1 MTELSD
7 GIEPFPLEVPRARA
21 PVVGLGASAGGI
33 KALKEFFG
41 HVGPNTGAAYVVILH
56 LSPDHDSRLA
66 EVLQTSAPMPVAQVA
81 ASVPIEI
88 DHVYVV
94 PPNKSLTIADGMLMV
109 SDFRRPEERRAPVDL
124 FFRALADTHGPHSV
138 CVVLSGTG
146 PNGSAGLKRVKE
158 YGGLVIAQDPA
169 EAEYGDMPRN
179 SIATGLVDLVLPVAE
194 MPTKIAA
201 YLERLRDGADQPALA
216 GAEGDAEAMR
226 EVLTLLRVRTGHDF
240 SNYKAATLQRRV
252 ERRMSLR
259 DVASLE
265 SYARLVRQDPEEAAS
280 LMRELLISVTN
291 FFRDPHAWGVL
302 EQRVIAR
309 LFLHKGPQDQV
320 RVWVPGCATGEEA
333 YSFAMMLAE
342 HGAATLDPPAILVFA
357 TDLDQRAISDA
368 REGFYTDAE
377 VTDVSEERLRR
388 FFQRETG
395 GYRVRRELRE
405 LVLFAHHN
413 VIKDPPFSHLDLISC
428 RNLLIY
434 LNRAIQE
441 RVVET
446 FHFALRPGGFL
457 FLGTSE
463 SPDTSNELFARF
475 DGAAHLYES
484 RSVASRVALPLA
496 DVPVALAL
504 APPSVAEPRAAERIS
519 PADLHQRLLEQYAP
533 PSVIVTEEHN
543 IVHVSERAGRYLRIG
558 GGEPSRDVLALVRPE
573 LRADLR
579 TALYQAAKERVDID
593 VRGVVVPLE
602 DGAHR
607 IDLSVKPI
615 LREGDPARGFFLVM
629 FDDAGRTRREPAVEP
644 ITLTSLAEPPTMRL
658 EEELTRVKAQLR
670 ATIEQFELQAEAA
683 KASNEELQAM
693 NEELR
698 SSAEELETSKE
709 ELQSVNEELT
719 TVNQELKVKIDEL
732 GQINNDFHNFINA
745 TDIGTIFLDRSL
757 RVKFSTPRARE
768 VFNLLDTDVGRP
780 LSDITSRLDYA
791 AVHSDVRSVLDRLS
805 NVEREVQTQD
815 GHWYAMRM
823 LPYRTNDNRI
833 DGVVLTFH
841 DVTARRHADEQLR
854 IGEERLRAMIDGAL
868 DYAIF
873 TITEDGVIDSW
884 NSGAQRMFGYS
895 SDEVVGANAA
905 ILFTPEDRAA
915 GMHLKE
921 LQEARR
927 SGRAADERYHLRKDG
942 TRFYCSGVTRRLGAG
957 GIGFAKIARDL
968 TAQRETAEALQRAH
982 DDLDFRVRQRTSEL
996 ESEVQHHAAAKL
1008 SVTSLLHRLVT
1019 AQEDERRRIA
1029 RDLHDHFGQQL
1040 TTLRLTLERVQQ
1052 RQPNAAADD
1061 VSRALALTEQVGNDI
1076 DLLAWELRP
1085 AALDELGLTAALP
1098 RFVTEWSAHVGLRA
1112 EFRSSGFESG
1122 QLSREAE
1129 VVFYRVAQEALNNI
1143 SKHAHASRADV
1154 VLAAGAG
1161 QVVLVVEDDGIG
1173 FDPATEEAA
1182 AGSIGLAGMRERAA
1196 LVGATLQIE
1205 SSPGKGTSIFLRRT
1219 IPPPAEEPNGT
1230 GDHAPS

>member
-1 MTELSD
+1 MRDLPD
-7 GIEPFPLEVPRARA
+7 GIEPDAVEGPRARA

-33 KALKEFFG
+33 KALKDFFA
-41 HVGPNTGAAYVVILH
+41 HVPPNTGAAYVVILH

-66 EVLQTSAPMPVAQVA
+66 EVLQTSAPMPVSQVA

-124 FFRALADTHGPHSV
+124 FFRTLADTHGPRSV

-158 YGGLVIAQDPA
+158 YGGLVIVQDPA

-179 SIATGLVDLVLPVAE
+179 SIATGLVDLVLPVSE
-194 MPTKIAA
+194 MPAKIAA
-201 YLERLRDGADQPALA
+201 YLEHLRDGGEQPALA
-216 GAEGDAEAMR
+216 AVEGDSEAMR

-252 ERRMSLR
+252 ERRMTLR

-265 SYARLVRQDPEEAAS
+265 TYARLVRQEPEEAAS
-280 LMRELLISVTN
+280 LMKELLISVTN
-291 FFRDPHAWGVL
+291 FFRDPPAWGVL
-302 EQRVIAR
+302 EQRVVPR
-309 LFLHKGPQDQV
+309 LFVNKGPQDQV
-320 RVWVPGCATGEEA
+320 RVWVAGCATGEEA
-333 YSFAMMLAE
+333 YSLAMLLAE
-342 HGAATLDPPAILVFA
+342 HNAATLDPPATLVFA
-357 TDLDQRAISDA
+357 TDLDRRAIAVA

-377 VTDVSEERLRR
+377 VGDVSDERLRR

-413 VIKDPPFSHLDLISC
+413 VIKDPPFSHLDLVSC

-434 LNRAIQE
+434 LNRAIQD
-441 RVVET
+441 RVVHT

-463 SPDTSNELFARF
+463 SPETTSELFARF

-484 RSVASRVALPLA
+484 RSVVSRLALPLA
-496 DVPVALAL
+496 DLPVALPLTHAR
-504 APPSVAEPRAAERIS
+504 VAEPRSGERIS

-533 PSVIVTEEHN
+533 PSLIVSEEHN
-543 IVHVSERAGRYLRIG
+543 IVHVSEHGGRYLVVA
-558 GGEPSRDVLALVRPE
+558 GGEPTRDVLALVRPE
-573 LRADLR
+573 LRPDLR
-579 TALYQAAKERVDID
+579 TALYQAAKERVNVD
-593 VRGVVVPLE
+593 VRGIIVPLE
-602 DGAHR
+602 DGVHR
-607 IDLSVKPI
+607 VDLSVKPI
-615 LREGDPARGFFLVM
+615 LREGDPGRGFFLVI
-629 FDDAGRTRREPAVEP
+629 FDDAGRRASESAVEP
-644 ITLTSLAEPPTMRL
+644 ITLASLAEPPTVRL
-658 EEELTRVKAQLR
+658 EEELTRIKAQLR
-670 ATIEQFELQAEAA
+670 ATVEQYDLQAEAA
-683 KASNEELQAM
+683 KAANEELQAI

-698 SSAEELETSKE
+698 SAAEELETSKE

-757 RVKFSTPRARE
+757 RVKFSTPRARS
-768 VFNLLDTDVGRP
+768 VFNLLDSDVGRP
-780 LSDITSRLDYA
+780 LSDITSRLHYDD
-791 AVHSDVRSVLDRLS
+791 VHSDARSVLDRLA
-805 NVEREVQTQD
+805 NVEREVQTQE
-815 GHWYAMRM
+815 GRWYALRM
-823 LPYRTNDNRI
+823 LPYRTSDNRI
-833 DGVVLTFH
+833 EGVVLTFH
-841 DVTARRHADEQLR
+841 DVTAQHHADEQVRLS
-854 IGEERLRAMIDGAL
+854 EERLRAMIDGAL

-873 TITEDGVIDSW
+873 TMTEEGVIDSW
-884 NSGAQRMFGYS
+884 NSGAERMFGYS
-895 SDEVVGANAA
+895 SDEIVGANVA

-915 GMHLKE
+915 GLHLKE
-921 LQEARR
+921 LHDARR
-927 SGRAADERYHLRKDG
+927 SGRAADERYHMRKDG
-942 TRFYCSGVTRRLGAG
+942 SRFYCSGVTRRLGTG
-957 GIGFAKIARDL
+957 GLGFAKIARDL
-968 TAQRETAEALQRAH
+968 TAQRETADALQRAH
-982 DDLDFRVRQRTSEL
+982 DDLDNRVRQRTSEL
-996 ESEVQHHAAAKL
+996 ESAVQLHAAAKL
-1008 SVTSLLHRLVT
+1008 SVTTLLHRLVT

-1040 TTLRLTLERVQQ
+1040 TTLRLTLERIQQ
-1052 RQPNAAADD
+1052 QPAATGND
-1061 VSRALALTEQVGNDI
+1061 VSRALALTEQIGNDI

-1098 RFVTEWSAHVGLRA
+1098 RFVTEWSGHVGLRA

-1122 QLSREAE
+1122 QLSRDAE

-1143 SKHAHASRADV
+1143 SKHAHATRADV
-1154 VLAAGAG
+1154 VLAASDG

-1173 FDPATEEAA
+1173 FDPAIEEAA
-1182 AGSIGLAGMRERAA
+1182 AASIGLAGMRERAS
-1196 LVGATLQIE
+1196 LIGATLHIE
-1205 SSPGKGTSIFLRRT
+1205 SSPGKGTSVFLRRT
-1219 IPPPAEEPNGT
+1219 IAPPHRARRLE
-1230 GDHAPS
+1230 SSR